1 VLYSIGLIGYTGVK
15 VLAPAFYA
23 LGTPRVPLAA
33 SALAVATNLA
43 VIFLGHG
50 ALGFRAIAL
59 GTALGSLLN
68 AGWLLVVF
76 QRRLG
81 GLLGQGFFRGIL
93 RMAAAA
99 AVMGVLARLAAGAL
113 ERALGTSGLAA
124 QLTTGL
130 LPVAAGAALYF
141 ALTHVLRV
149 GEAHALSSL
158 VFRRAAGR

>member
-1 VLYSIGLIGYTGVK
+1 VK

-23 LGTPRVPLAA
+23 LGAPRVPPRRER
-33 SALAVATNLA
+33 LAVATNLA

-81 GLLGQGFFRGIL
+81 GLLGPGPAS
-93 RMAAAA
+93 AASCEWQP
-99 AVMGVLARLAAGAL
+99 RQ
-113 ERALGTSGLAA
+113 R
-124 QLTTGL
+124 
-130 LPVAAGAALYF
+130 
-141 ALTHVLRV
+141 
-149 GEAHALSSL
+149 
-158 VFRRAAGR
+158 